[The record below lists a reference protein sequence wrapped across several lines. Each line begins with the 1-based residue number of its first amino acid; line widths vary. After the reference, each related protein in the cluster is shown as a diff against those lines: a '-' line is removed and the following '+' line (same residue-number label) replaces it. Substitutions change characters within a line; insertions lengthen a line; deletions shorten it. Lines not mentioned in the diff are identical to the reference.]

1 MCWTL
6 QLVGLTTVVAVG
18 VINGGR
24 VALAVAV
31 AEAVALAEGSGL
43 ADGSAAAGV
52 GVSGVVVTFV
62 YVASSS
68 ADSARSFDT
77 ARSVT
82 TAVISSSESQTS
94 TTKSNCVCSN
104 GEVLKR
110 PKRSE
115 TDEN

>member
-1 MCWTL
+1 MFWTL

-52 GVSGVVVTFV
+52 GVSGVPVGSGVPEAV
-62 YVASSS
+62 PAGWVA
-68 ADSARSFDT
+68 
-77 ARSVT
+77 V
-82 TAVISSSESQTS
+82 QPP
-94 TTKSNCVCSN
+94 
-104 GEVLKR
+104 G
-110 PKRSE
+110 
-115 TDEN
+115 